1 VGIHLSKTGREKT
14 AETRMATLHPHLL
27 TGWSFMPLCLWG
39 LLNSTAD
46 TLVFTLAFPNPR
58 PECLDYRCVH
68 GLTLSENSV
77 GAGVGAEA

>member
-1 VGIHLSKTGREKT
+1 
-14 AETRMATLHPHLL
+14 
-27 TGWSFMPLCLWG
+27 MPLCLWG

-77 GAGVGAEA
+77 GAPPPLYLICGLLLLF